1 MNRQKDYDTE
11 IDRLDSLADSDDE
24 FAGGTRVT
32 GTIARERRNLF
43 SLRIGADELTEL
55 AEAAS
60 ARGQKVSEFIRSAAL
75 QVARQGSMDLPP
87 AVLEAVDQLVRRY
100 QEAQEGTKRRRR
112 ASTKR
117 KGTAERL
124 AP

>member
-1 MNRQKDYDTE
+1 MNRQKDYEAE

-24 FAGGTRVT
+24 FAGGRRVI
-32 GTIARERRNLF
+32 GTIARQRRNLF
-43 SLRIGADELTEL
+43 SLRIGADELTEV
-55 AEAAS
+55 ADAAA

-87 AVLEAVDQLVRRY
+87 AVLEAVDELVRRY

-112 ASTKR
+112 SASAR

-124 AP
+124 AS